1 MTNKTFGLLI
11 GTIAAWLILGLI
23 TMALLWQPLVG
34 PWLQKQQGVA
44 ELIRAEQNRKIKTL
58 EAQARLE
65 AARHLAE
72 AEIKKANGAAQAI
85 VMMSESLGGTEGYLR
100 WKYIEMLE
108 ETGLD
113 SNTVIYIPT
122 EAGMP
127 ILEAGRVSEMNQ

>member
-1 MTNKTFGLLI
+1 
-11 GTIAAWLILGLI
+11 
-23 TMALLWQPLVG
+23 
-34 PWLQKQQGVA
+34 
-44 ELIRAEQNRKIKTL
+44 
-58 EAQARLE
+58 
-65 AARHLAE
+65 
-72 AEIKKANGAAQAI
+72 
-85 VMMSESLGGTEGYLR
+85 MMSESLGGTEGYLR